1 MTLEVLDRKFSAAEI
16 YADVKAKLT
25 SGKFLQGG
33 KLRAERLRLTYN
45 CSASTVREV
54 FLKLACEG
62 HLEAIEQRGFRVP
75 MGTPESRIDLIRMRV
90 LLEREGLKMSLEN
103 GGLDWESEL
112 AASYHKLAHI
122 ENVIL
127 QSGKIVSNMVFWN
140 EAEYAFHKALISA
153 CSSKLLLETHHNIY
167 NRFRQQLISDDSNYG
182 FDVRNIEEHKAIFE
196 QAIKRDFALCSSILE
211 THIDKDLRH
220 RSKLQK
226 VARS

>member
-1 MTLEVLDRKFSAAEI
+1 METADRKYSAAEV
-16 YADVKAKLT
+16 YADVKGKLT

-33 KLRAERLRLTYN
+33 KLRAERLRHTYN

-75 MGTPESRIDLIRMRV
+75 MGTSESRTDLIRMRV
-90 LLEREGLKMSLEN
+90 LLEKEGLKLSLEN
-103 GGLDWESEL
+103 GGLDWEAEL

-122 ENVIL
+122 ENVIQ
-127 QSGKIVSNMVFWN
+127 QSGKIVSNMLFWN

-153 CSSKLLLETHHNIY
+153 CDSKLLLETHYNIY

-196 QAIKRDFALCSSILE
+196 YAIKRDYPLCASILE

-226 VARS
+226 FARG